1 MGRNDIGFVI
11 AGGLHFDQHLVRQA
25 DDGRT
30 GLADKAFTD
39 TDFIG
44 TIGFGNADALVL
56 DDHEVI
62 ALLGLDRDNIGSMV
76 ARQGNFFI
84 DLAVDL
90 DDRIRPAHRRIV
102 TGQVKDAFRDER

>member
-25 DDGRT
+25 DDSRT

-62 ALLGLDRDNIGSMV
+62 ASSVWIGMTSV
-76 ARQGNFFI
+76 PWWPDKGTS
-84 DLAVDL
+84 L
-90 DDRIRPAHRRIV
+90 
-102 TGQVKDAFRDER
+102 